1 MVGSLNKLPI
11 AISGIVFFGD
21 VATFSNVS
29 AILMGFVAGMV
40 YSYAKAF
47 PSKKT
52 KDTTTISSAS
62 SQSYSDA
69 ANVIEKINIEKMSS

>member
-1 MVGSLNKLPI
+1 MM
-11 AISGIVFFGD
+11 GI
-21 VATFSNVS
+21 
-29 AILMGFVAGMV
+29 GFVAGMV

-52 KDTTTISSAS
+52 KDMSSTISSAS

-69 ANVIEKINIEKMSS
+69 TNVIEKINIEKMNS